1 MQEIHKLLLS
11 EQSKLL
17 MLYYKELQKNLKKYY
32 SFSQN
37 KISKDSKDS
46 KKYINFQKYI
56 FNKLDSLYKL
66 ITKDLC
72 LDTNIDLSKF
82 RKFYYSQTDEY
93 KSYVNKI
100 YHSHFNNNKYI
111 THETKNYIKNG
122 EQNRENCLLIYTI
135 PYKQSTINFHFFIY
149 NNVGISQK
157 NMSYYDSKVLHMT
170 ILINLITLLT
180 ENNNIF
186 ETMANKICS
195 KDGLNVYLFLTPFER
210 KLENFDKK
218 VNQNNENNQGK
229 IILGA
234 KHCNGG
240 FCYGCVNAGEIII
253 YRFEEWFKVFCHECA
268 HNFGLD
274 NYIWKFIEEVK
285 RGNNDSNK
293 LYHDFLNNFNLSN
306 NINNTNFDIGLQE
319 CIVEFWGEF
328 LNNVIFSYNYSK
340 TCILSKSSNSSKLF
354 KIYLS
359 TFEKIANYGLFHG
372 LLQTSKILEAN
383 SLTFERLMKINQ
395 EINQEINKEINQENN
410 KEINKENNYREQSH
424 LFSYYILKTLIIY
437 DYKNYIISP
446 FSLNQNNKIIFNYAN
461 KIENMQL
468 FFSNIIN
475 NANNNEF
482 IKIIKLVEDLY
493 EFLRE
498 YKNCN
503 KLNFI
508 VSNLRM
514 SILEF

>member
-37 KISKDSKDS
+37 NNLKSEKNSKN
-46 KKYINFQKYI
+46 YINFQKYI
-56 FNKLDSLYKL
+56 FNKLDSLYKSSL
-66 ITKDLC
+66 KDLC
-72 LDTNIDLSKF
+72 LDSNNDLSKF
-82 RKFYYSQTDEY
+82 RKFYYSQSSEY
-93 KSYVNKI
+93 KSYVRKI
-100 YHSHFNNNKYI
+100 YNSHFNNNKYI
-111 THETKNYIKNG
+111 TQETKKYIKDG
-122 EQNRENCLLIYTI
+122 ENFRENSLLIYNI
-135 PYKQSTINFHFFIY
+135 PYKKSTINFHFFIY

-157 NMSYYDSKVLHMT
+157 NMEYYDSKVLHMSV
-170 ILINLITLLT
+170 LINLITLLT
-180 ENNNIF
+180 ENNNIY
-186 ETMANKICS
+186 ESTTNKICS
-195 KDGLNVYLFLTPFER
+195 KDGLNVYLLLTPFTR
-210 KLENFDKK
+210 KLENIDKNK
-218 VNQNNENNQGK
+218 NQNQNQNQNK
-229 IILGA
+229 QIILGA

-268 HNFGLD
+268 HNFGVD
-274 NYIWKFIEEVK
+274 NYIWKFIDEVK
-285 RGNNDSNK
+285 SGNNTNNTNTNNSNNSNK
-293 LYHDFLNNFNLSN
+293 LYHDFLNNFNLSA

-328 LNNVIFSYNYSK
+328 LNNAIFSYNYSK
-340 TCILSKSSNSSKLF
+340 SCNLSKSSKLSNSSKLF

-359 TFEKIANYGLFHG
+359 TFEKIANYELFHG
-372 LLQTSKILEAN
+372 LLQTTKILEAN
-383 SLTFERLMKINQ
+383 SLTFELLMKNN
-395 EINQEINKEINQENN
+395 EINNENN
-410 KEINKENNYREQSH
+410 KINNYRENSH

-437 DYKNYIISP
+437 DYKNFVISN
-446 FSLNQNNKIIFNYAN
+446 NQNNKIIFNYAN
-461 KIENMQL
+461 KLENMKL
-468 FFSNIIN
+468 FFDNIIN
-475 NANNNEF
+475 NANNKEF

-498 YKNCN
+498 YKNCK

-508 VSNLRM
+508 ISNLRM